1 MVDGER
7 CMWMDGL
14 DGKEDRNVISFLLS
28 SPPKRREQRG
38 TRGGL
43 AIRTFLDTG
52 IPLVCHLRSFC
63 TSSCLTKQVKREH
76 TLPSSWLVVAY
87 STRVGK
93 PPFPSYITNHSLH
106 FVSNFV

>member
-7 CMWMDGL
+7 FMWMDGL
-14 DGKEDRNVISFLLS
+14 EGKEDRNVISFLLS

-38 TRGGL
+38 IRGL
-43 AIRTFLDTG
+43 AIRTFLDAG

-93 PPFPSYITNHSLH
+93 PPFPSFITNHSLH